1 MQKMIDPGYRFAKYH
16 LHLCPMSARVSPEAL
31 LAGSMEGIVIKTSYL

>member
-16 LHLCPMSARVSPEAL
+16 LHLCPMSVRVSPEAL
-31 LAGSMEGIVIKTSYL
+31 MVDSMEGIVIKTSYL